1 MIIDSLEQLQDLQQE
16 VVGKEIILIPILEDE
31 YAHLISNRV
40 IGYYIK
46 VLHSTQQY
54 TVFIDHPEAI
64 YTADV
69 VPFLAPCSRIY
80 CYNKQALIYN
90 RLLILPNMVDAFMQM
105 YLYENEIPETGV
117 NKSAE
122 FYHRR
127 IPIKTSFVTDAIK
140 LQARARD
147 IANMISIHNNK
158 CESFYENHFANVFY
172 NIEKN
177 GLKVRGQEFK
187 ERFPDTTAQIGDYV
201 YTKYNFYTA
210 TGRPSNRFGG
220 INFAA
225 LNKED
230 DTRELFIS
238 RNEDGILL
246 ELDFQSYHPRILADI
261 VGYQLDD
268 KENIYEHLAKYY
280 FETQTP
286 TAEQTSEAK
295 ELTFKQLYGGIAPK
309 YKNIEYFSKI
319 NNFTTI
325 LWESFEKDG
334 YVQSLI
340 SRRVLHKQNIED
352 VNPTKLL
359 NYYIQL
365 HETEQNVIFL
375 NSLFE
380 KLDEDIKPILYTY
393 DSVLFDLPKDKVEE
407 LETILANTI
416 PTRFP
421 YRTKTGTDYKS
432 LQ

>member
-1 MIIDSLEQLQDLQQE
+1 
-16 VVGKEIILIPILEDE
+16 
-31 YAHLISNRV
+31 
-40 IGYYIK
+40 
-46 VLHSTQQY
+46 
-54 TVFIDHPEAI
+54 
-64 YTADV
+64 
-69 VPFLAPCSRIY
+69 
-80 CYNKQALIYN
+80 
-90 RLLILPNMVDAFMQM
+90 MVDAFMQM
-105 YLYENEIPETGV
+105 YLYENEIPEIGV

-122 FYHRR
+122 FYTRR
-127 IPIKTSFVTDAIK
+127 IPVKTSLVTDAMK

-147 IANMISIHNNK
+147 IANVISIHNNK
-158 CESFYENHFANVFY
+158 CEGFYENLFASVFY

-177 GLKVRGQEFK
+177 GLKVLGQQFREK
-187 ERFPDTTAQIGDYV
+187 FPESTAQIGNYV

-230 DTRELFIS
+230 DTREYFVS
-238 RNEDGILL
+238 RYPDGMLL

-261 VGYQLDD
+261 VGYELDD
-268 KENIYEHLAKYY
+268 GENIYEHLAKYY

-286 TAEQTSEAK
+286 TDKEISEAK

-319 NNFTTI
+319 NNFTAI

-340 SRRVLHKQNIED
+340 SKRVLHKQNIED

-375 NSLFE
+375 SSLFNSLP
-380 KLDEDIKPILYTY
+380 DEVKPILYTY
-393 DSVLFDLPKDKVEE
+393 DSVLFDLPKDKVAE
-407 LETILANTI
+407 LEILLSNTI

-421 YRTKTGTDYKS
+421 YRIKTGTNYKS